1 LGEHRGRIQVHRD
14 AAARPDRR
22 DDYRP
27 FAAAAA
33 IAGSIAL
40 TRGAARG
47 QSAAL
52 GVATIAAGFPAPAPA
67 AT

>member
-1 LGEHRGRIQVHRD
+1 LGEHRVGSRHTVTRRHARIV
-14 AAARPDRR
+14 AMTIGLC
-22 DDYRP
+22 
-27 FAAAAA
+27 AAAAA